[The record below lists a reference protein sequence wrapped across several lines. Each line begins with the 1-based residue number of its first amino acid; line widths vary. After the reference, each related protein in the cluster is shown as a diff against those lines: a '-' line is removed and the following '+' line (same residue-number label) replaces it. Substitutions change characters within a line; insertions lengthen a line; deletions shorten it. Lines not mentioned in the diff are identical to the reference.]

1 MIVYQELFEC
11 LGQPVSSAQ
20 VQALLTRLG
29 IKERPEIDPE
39 NDRYNDWT
47 LIRQQGLELGFSDS
61 FYFQAKPYA
70 WWGKGELLLTQLY
83 FYQEVED
90 EIAPFSGIAPF
101 NIKLTDDQEAVRTK
115 LANHESLR
123 RSYLSDTWEWPTSY
137 LNVQYDEGC
146 VEKLA
151 YCLKAQPIVP
161 QDTPLVLETQSLL
174 NCLAMEIDGVMALP
188 MFAELSDEDRAE
200 CFKDEEIDLRHRN
213 GVELYFYCGEKTL
226 CSSVLFYADRMLDST
241 EWTGT
246 LPFDLNFNM
255 TPDELMKHMSE
266 PPLEQRDYALDGF
279 ATWEKEGVR
288 LHVLYSTLM
297 NKLLRVKVSLYL
309 PSNTQSASNA

>member
-1 MIVYQELFEC
+1 MMIDQALFEC

-20 VQALLTRLG
+20 VQTLLNRLEVQ
-29 IKERPEIDPE
+29 ERPEIDPE
-39 NDRYNDWT
+39 NDRYNDWI
-47 LIRQQGLELGFSDS
+47 LIRQLGLELGFSDS
-61 FYFQAKPYA
+61 YCFQAKPYS

-83 FYQEVED
+83 FNQEIED

-101 NIKLTDDQEAVRTK
+101 NIELTDDQDTVRNK

-123 RSYLSDTWEWPTSY
+123 RSYLSDTWEWPGSY
-137 LNVQYDEGC
+137 LNVQYDEGR

-161 QDTPLVLETQSLL
+161 QDNPLVLERQVLL
-174 NCLAMEIDGVMALP
+174 DCLAMDIDDVMALP

-200 CFKDEEIDLRHRN
+200 CFEDDEIDLRHRN
-213 GVELYFYCGEKTL
+213 GVELYFYSGVKTI
-226 CSSVLFYADRMLDST
+226 CSSVLFYADRMLDAT
-241 EWTGT
+241 QWTGT
-246 LPFDLNFNM
+246 LPFGLKFNM
-255 TPDELMKHMSE
+255 TPNELMEHIAE

-279 ATWEKEGVR
+279 AIWEKEGVR

-297 NKLLRVKVSLYL
+297 NQILRVKVSLYQ
-309 PSNTQSASNA
+309 PSIS